1 MDGNRSAHPVRYVRL
16 QPFGKRYSAN
26 ALTRWFMDWYFMR
39 LLIYITPRS
48 IRWWPEGDFSRSPQ
62 TVEVGGVE

>member
-1 MDGNRSAHPVRYVRL
+1 
-16 QPFGKRYSAN
+16 
-26 ALTRWFMDWYFMR
+26 MDWYFMR

-48 IRWWPEGDFSRSPQ
+48 IRWWPNGDFSQAPQ